1 MEVQTLLGKFGYGGV
16 IGAIMDKEERRANDG
31 RTDHEIRM
39 RPDQFVVS
47 CAD

>member
-1 MEVQTLLGKFGYGGV
+1 MLEV

-31 RTDHEIRM
+31 RTDHEIRL
-39 RPDQFVVS
+39 RPDQCVVS

>member
-1 MEVQTLLGKFGYGGV
+1 MLEV
-16 IGAIMDKEERRANDG
+16 IGAIMDKEERANDG